1 MLYPAYWL
9 VISFVAFALLFWLV
23 LLLWAAHS
31 GLFNKSSE
39 SIKHKVFDDKPSP
52 DREGV
57 G

>member
-39 SIKHKVFDDKPSP
+39 SIKHKVFDDMP
-52 DREGV
+52 DCEGV